1 MAAVVC
7 RSGPYVLAWNMGGMH
22 GRYRLRPKLG
32 RTVSPADMF
41 RRLYSEAPDADS
53 LTLYSYAIEG

>member
-1 MAAVVC
+1 
-7 RSGPYVLAWNMGGMH
+7 MH